1 MAIKMKILHY
11 PESGKIATF
20 ASGLC
25 QEFQVK
31 CDKIP
36 PAYNCDKDRLLIAG
50 ISSGKDFSSPLSM
63 FLRGLSKDRVQ
74 NVAIFTDS
82 NDAAIAAMKETIE
95 AAGAT
100 VVDIKKVK
108 GSFLP
113 FLKGVKA
120 EEMEDLK
127 AWAHGVIENLK

>member
-1 MAIKMKILHY
+1 MAIKMRILHY

-20 ASGLC
+20 AEGLC
-25 QEFQVK
+25 KEFEVK
-31 CDKIP
+31 GDKIP
-36 PAYNCDKDRLLIAG
+36 PAYNCSNERLLIAG
-50 ISSGKDFSSPLSM
+50 ISSSKDFSSMLSM

-95 AAGAT
+95 TAGAN

-113 FLKGVKA
+113 FLKGVKP

-127 AWAHGVIENLK
+127 AWAHGVIESIK